1 MNKRT
6 MHNTLSYWYLP
17 LIVGV
22 LYIVLGVGVIFTP
35 ITFFLLLTAFLSI
48 GITISG
54 ILEFAYAIINRS
66 ILKNW
71 IWLLFGAIIN
81 VIVGIYLVIN
91 LGFTATMLSIF
102 IGVWAL
108 LRSIIAIINSF
119 IIKRRGEKQ
128 WVLVLILAIIGVGLS
143 SFMLWHP
150 LYLGKVT
157 MIWIGIGLLAIGI
170 LHILISILF
179 NRIRKV
185 AQKIQEKQL
194 PYYEI
199 D

>member
-22 LYIVLGVGVIFTP
+22 LYIVLGGGVIFTP

-81 VIVGIYLVIN
+81 VIVGIYLVIS